1 MKHISPKNDEFI
13 TVRTEVFNDMA
24 NENAD
29 LKSNLFLINKNIEE
43 KDRIIKEQKQHI
55 KTLEKKLLAYMRG

>member
-29 LKSNLFLINKNIEE
+29 LKSNLFLINKNFSDDE
-43 KDRIIKEQKQHI
+43 
-55 KTLEKKLLAYMRG
+55 Y